1 MPEVQLSSR
10 SRRQTSRDGR
20 SSRQFGSVPFAL
32 TFHHAVTLP
41 RVNRHYVIS
50 FLLYLR
56 WCRWRFALYIDHR
69 ADIHLSPG
77 YLMAAVLVLDE
88 EVDVLPDD
96 QFLQMSVAAS

>member
-1 MPEVQLSSR
+1 MSYR
-10 SRRQTSRDGR
+10 M
-20 SSRQFGSVPFAL
+20 
-32 TFHHAVTLP
+32 
-41 RVNRHYVIS
+41 
-50 FLLYLR
+50 LYPR
-56 WCRWRFALYIDHR
+56 WCRWRFVLYIDHR